1 MAQTPAWPHVSE
13 TGMDPI
19 EKAIR
24 NALEKGDPLN
34 PEFRQRVYHS
44 AEQALAKSLAL
55 HQAMDPAERH
65 ARINRLRRIAAGIED
80 EFRPAVEPDRPAP
93 SPAVRQQAQDAYVS
107 PSVAPRPEADR
118 MVLSNRPAKKA
129 APSRASRRPGALVGI
144 FVFVTFFALVIMFGW
159 VVWSSGVLDVF
170 RDGGTIG
177 GSASSSA
184 STGDKAP
191 DLGSGNPDDGW
202 VSVFTPADAGA
213 LDTSSGVS
221 AELNGSGNEAF
232 VLLKPGSK
240 SSQEAKVSIEF
251 GKGLLETFRGKRIL
265 INVEARAT
273 TDEDIQM
280 SVGCDLAGAGAC
292 QRTRFGL
299 ENQVTDNLLSVVVS
313 DTAPEASGSIFI
325 VPDIDGKGRAVEL
338 YAIRVRAEDE
348 TSN

>member
-34 PEFRQRVYHS
+34 PEFRRRVYHS

-65 ARINRLRRIAAGIED
+65 ARINRLRRIASGIED
-80 EFRPAVEPDRPAP
+80 EFQPAVEPDRPEP
-93 SPAVRQQAQDAYVS
+93 SPAVRRQAQDAYVS
-107 PSVAPRPEADR
+107 PSVAPRSDTDRLIYSNPPTKEA
-118 MVLSNRPAKKA
+118 VPG
-129 APSRASRRPGALVGI
+129 RASRKPGALVGV
-144 FVFVTFFALVIMFGW
+144 FVFVTFFALVVMFGW
-159 VVWSSGVLDVF
+159 VVWSSGVLDVI

-177 GSASSSA
+177 GSASNSA
-184 STGDKAP
+184 STGENAP

-213 LDTSSGVS
+213 LDTSGGVS

-232 VLLKPGSK
+232 VLLKPGSQP
-240 SSQEAKVSIEF
+240 SQEAKVSIEF

-338 YAIRVRAEDE
+338 YAVRVRAEDE
-348 TSN
+348 TAN